1 MPKLAIVLAA
11 TVALLFAGL
20 IAWNAG
26 ATTSGA
32 AVIGAKAFSPI
43 VNEIGC
49 RLNGPL
55 IGAMAAAG
63 GRTRSARKRLDACA
77 FLVV

>member
-11 TVALLFAGL
+11 TVALLFVGL

-32 AVIGAKAFSPI
+32 AVIGAKAYSPI
-43 VNEIGC
+43 VMEAGC

-55 IGAMAAAG
+55 VGANGAAG
-63 GRTRSARKRLDACA
+63 GRIRSARKKTGCLC
-77 FLVV
+77 VPC